1 MQAKRLK
8 SSAYGIALG
17 AVVAQVQSLPSTFHR
32 SELRRKLKRG
42 LPRQTAVGVAKAPR
56 HAQRLPG
63 PPPRA
68 RRWVAETVRYL

>member
-8 SSAYGIALG
+8 SNAYGIALG

-42 LPRQTAVGVAKAPR
+42 LPRQTAVGCGQSTSPR
-56 HAQRLPG
+56 S
-63 PPPRA
+63 
-68 RRWVAETVRYL
+68 ETSGATTQSPQVGR